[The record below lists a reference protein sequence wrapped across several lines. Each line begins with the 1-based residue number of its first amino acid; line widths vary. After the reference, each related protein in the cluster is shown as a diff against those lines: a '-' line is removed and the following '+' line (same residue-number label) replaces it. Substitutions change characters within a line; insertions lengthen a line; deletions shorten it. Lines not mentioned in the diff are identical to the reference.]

1 MKKSGPLFLHE
12 EVLLLALR
20 DEDGVIAGGTS
31 WRFALGG
38 AALAEFLLTKRIR
51 VDESGKRPMIEVASA
66 KPLGDPFLD
75 ECLARVSDAK
85 RRAAPATWVS
95 RFANAKQL
103 KHRIAEGLVRRG
115 ILRESEDKVL
125 LLFTRRVYPER
136 DPRIERAVIERLRK
150 AIFTEAH
157 DLDPRTVV
165 LIALGNQTGLL
176 KATFDRKKLKARKK
190 RIAAIVAG
198 DAAADATRAAIA
210 AMLAAIAVAVAVPIV
225 VTS

>member
-51 VDESGKRPMIEVASA
+51 VDESGKRPMIEVA
-66 KPLGDPFLD
+66 
-75 ECLARVSDAK
+75 
-85 RRAAPATWVS
+85 
-95 RFANAKQL
+95 
-103 KHRIAEGLVRRG
+103 
-115 ILRESEDKVL
+115 EDKVL